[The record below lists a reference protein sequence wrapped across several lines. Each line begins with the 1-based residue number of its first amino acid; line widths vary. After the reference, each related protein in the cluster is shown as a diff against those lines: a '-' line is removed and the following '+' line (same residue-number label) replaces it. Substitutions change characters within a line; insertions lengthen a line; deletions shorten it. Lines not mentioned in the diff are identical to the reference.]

1 MLDMGYMHL
10 YTGDGK
16 GKTTAAVGLTI
27 RAAGSGAKVLFCQ
40 FLKGGETGEEQILSS
55 LANVSVCRRE
65 KPLPFLWDMTGE
77 EKEEVRDWNDQTL
90 AVIKDAVQNKQYDMI
105 VLDEITYPCTFG
117 LIKESELKELLGKAL
132 GQVEMICTGREAP
145 VWMLEMADYVTEMKA
160 VKHPYDKGVAARK
173 GVEF

>member
-16 GKTTAAVGLTI
+16 GKTTAAAGLAI

-55 LANVSVCRRE
+55 LDTVCVRRKKE
-65 KPLPFLWDMTGE
+65 PLPFLWDMTGE
-77 EKEEVRDWNDQTL
+77 EKEEVREWNEQTL
-90 AVIKDAVQNKQYDMI
+90 AVIKDAVQNKRYDMI
-105 VLDEITYPCTFG
+105 VLDEITYLCSYHLLEET
-117 LIKESELKELLGKAL
+117 ELKELLKKAS
-132 GQVEMICTGREAP
+132 GRVEVVCTGRDAP
-145 VWMLEMADYVTEMKA
+145 EWMQDMADYVTEMKA

-173 GVEF
+173 GVEY